1 MRSSGELH
9 LPNYN
14 AIWSREFSL
23 LIEDFKDSRAR
34 SLDTSDAVIGK
45 ALVSDRLLHVVEITF
60 EVALHFLS
68 LLSARHLPALVAKME

>member
-1 MRSSGELH
+1 MLFTANLDEGLMRSSGELH

-34 SLDTSDAVIGK
+34 SLDTSDAVIGESVG
-45 ALVSDRLLHVVEITF
+45 L
-60 EVALHFLS
+60 
-68 LLSARHLPALVAKME
+68 